1 MHIHFIAIGGAAMHN
16 LAIAL
21 QNKGYKVTGS
31 DDEIFEPSRTRLANQ
46 GLLPETFGW
55 NPDKITNDI
64 DAIILG
70 MHARK
75 DNPELL
81 EAQKLGLKIY
91 SYPAYVYEQTKNKK
105 RVVIG
110 GSHGKTTITS
120 MVMHVLKKLNYQFDY
135 LAGSMVEGFDTMV
148 NLDQQSDIAVLEGDE
163 YLSSPLDPTPKF
175 HHYHPHIAIITGI
188 AWDHINVFPTIE
200 SYNEQFRKFI
210 EMIQPNGKLFYY
222 QNDPVLSELAETT
235 NANIQKRP
243 YGSHPSEVE
252 NGQTTLNYKNQKYR
266 VPFFGKHNMENVMAA
281 RLVCEQLG
289 VSDDDFYW
297 CISSFRG
304 AGKRLQLVAANN
316 HSLMFIDFAHSPSK
330 LKATI
335 AAVKEQFPEK
345 QLIACMELHTFSSL
359 ERSFLNQ
366 YKGSMKD
373 ADVPLVF
380 YHPETIRHK
389 KLELFEASDV
399 NKAFDDKR
407 IRVFNEPSKL
417 NDFLSSQ
424 HYQNTVLLLMSSGHF
439 SGIDMEKLKHKIQS

>member
-148 NLDQQSDIAVLEGDE
+148 NLDQQSELAVLEGDE

-235 NANIQKRP
+235 NANIQKLP